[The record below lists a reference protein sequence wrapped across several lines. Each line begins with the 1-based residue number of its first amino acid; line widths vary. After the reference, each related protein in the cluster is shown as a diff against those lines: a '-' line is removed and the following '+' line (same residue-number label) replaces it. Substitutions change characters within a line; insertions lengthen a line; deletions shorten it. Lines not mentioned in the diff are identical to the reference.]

1 MPRKTEKVFVG
12 HGYEPFEQRRKTV
25 SGECR
30 GRPLIKRNVPQC
42 DTYPTQSENRVS
54 QGLKGVQTE
63 IIKTAMPGPWLPVL
77 VFLITLASSSQP
89 PLSIAEIKSPDLN
102 RILQRLEEVQHQDP
116 AQSRPYEVR
125 REYKVFRGYDKQ
137 PTSEVIAQINFVPPD
152 MKTYKIIQTRGNSRG
167 EKIVRELLDR
177 ETESAKKGLGSEITR
192 ANYDFVFLRQEN
204 FGVVPEYVLRI
215 VPKRKDKYLLRGRIW
230 VDESTYRIRRIE
242 GVPAK
247 SPSLW
252 IKGIHITL
260 QYAEL
265 GGMWVPVS
273 FDAIAT
279 VRFLGEYTLA
289 GLNIQAADPLSPA
302 ANSHTR

>member
-1 MPRKTEKVFVG
+1 MTMNHSNKDGKPSAESAG
-12 HGYEPFEQRRKTV
+12 
-25 SGECR
+25 

-102 RILQRLEEVQHQDP
+102 LILQRLEEVQHQDP

-125 REYKVFRGYDKQ
+125 REYKVFRGYDQQ

-152 MKTYKIIQTRGNSRG
+152 MKSYKIIQTRGNSRG

-177 ETESAKKGLGSEITR
+177 KTESAKKGLGSEITR

-215 VPKRKDKYLLRGRIW
+215 VPKRKDKYLLRGQIW
-230 VDESTYRIRRIE
+230 IDESTYRIRRIE

-252 IKGIHITL
+252 IKGIHIIL

-265 GGMWVPVS
+265 GGMWVPIS

-279 VRFLGEYTLA
+279 IRFLGEYTLA
-289 GLNIQAADPLSPA
+289 GLNIQGADPLSPA
-302 ANSHTR
+302 ANSHAR

>member
-1 MPRKTEKVFVG
+1 
-12 HGYEPFEQRRKTV
+12 
-25 SGECR
+25 
-30 GRPLIKRNVPQC
+30 
-42 DTYPTQSENRVS
+42 VS
-54 QGLKGVQTE
+54 QGLKGVLTE

-77 VFLITLASSSQP
+77 VLLITLASSSQP

-102 RILQRLEEVQHQDP
+102 LILRRLEEVQQQDP

-137 PTSEVIAQINFVPPD
+137 PSSEVIAQINFVPPD
-152 MKTYKIIQTRGNSRG
+152 MKTYKIIQTQGNSRG

-177 ETESAKKGLGSEITR
+177 ETESAKKGLGSEVIR

-215 VPKRKDKYLLRGRIW
+215 VPKRKDKYLLRGQIW

-265 GGMWVPVS
+265 GGMWVPIS

-289 GLNIQAADPLSPA
+289 GLNIQAPDTLSTAPNGHA
-302 ANSHTR
+302 R